1 MYSETCE
8 GAAGEG
14 AAGEG
19 AEREKE
25 LLQLVTERFPH
36 RGVRDVAKKM
46 REEGFLEQKRTSGKG
61 GRRGEEENSEGKRS
75 K

>member
-14 AAGEG
+14 A
-19 AEREKE
+19 EREKE
-25 LLQLVTERFPH
+25 LVQLVTEHFPH
-36 RGVRDVAKKM
+36 RGVRDVARKM

-61 GRRGEEENSEGKRS
+61 GRRRGEEENSEGKRS